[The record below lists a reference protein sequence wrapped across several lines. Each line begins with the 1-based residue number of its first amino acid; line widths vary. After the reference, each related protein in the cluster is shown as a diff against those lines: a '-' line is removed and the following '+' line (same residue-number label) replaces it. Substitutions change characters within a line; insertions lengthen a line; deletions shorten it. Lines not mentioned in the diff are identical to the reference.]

1 MKMIKHITIAL
12 ALVILLTACNSTK
25 TTNDGVT
32 KNSAT
37 NLSIEETKEFIQD
50 QEDLFILDVRNKDE
64 YDAGHIEGAVLIP
77 LSELENRIDEVEAYK
92 DKPILVYCRS
102 GNRSSQ
108 AVKILLDNDFLQI
121 YHMKDGYMN
130 FK

>member
-12 ALVILLTACNSTK
+12 ALVILLTACNSTE
-25 TTNDGVT
+25 TTSDDVT

-37 NLSIEETKEFIQD
+37 NLSIKETKEFIQD

-77 LSELENRIDEVEAYK
+77 LSELENRIDEVEEYK

>member
-1 MKMIKHITIAL
+1 MKMIKYIILVL
-12 ALVILLTACNSTK
+12 AIGILSAGCKSTK
-25 TTNDGVT
+25 ATSDEGEKV
-32 KNSAT
+32 SAI
-37 NLSIEETKEFIQD
+37 NLSIEETKEFIKD
-50 QEDLFILDVRNKDE
+50 QEDVFILDVRNKDE

-77 LSELENRIDEVEAYK
+77 LNQLENRLDEVEEYK

-108 AVKILLDNDFLQI
+108 AVKILLNNDFLQV

-130 FK
+130 YK

>member
-1 MKMIKHITIAL
+1 MKMIKYFIIAL

-25 TTNDGVT
+25 TTSDDVT
-32 KNSAT
+32 KNSVT

-77 LSELENRIDEVEAYK
+77 LSELENRIDEVEEYK
-92 DKPILVYCRS
+92 DKPVLVYCRS

-130 FK
+130 YK